1 MPRVRERTPPTRYV
15 EPEATIEA
23 PEGRHYALGAS
34 WVLFAIT
41 LLGLFAS
48 ASIQG
53 GGIHGWYWALAAV
66 PAALLGLSLLLTA
79 RAVRRSRRLSAQ
91 P

>member
-1 MPRVRERTPPTRYV
+1 MPEVKEPRTTRYV
-15 EPEATIEA
+15 EPEATIETPA
-23 PEGRHYALGAS
+23 GRDYGLVVS

-53 GGIHGWYWALAAV
+53 GGIHGWYWASAAV
-66 PAALLGLSLLLTA
+66 PAALLAVSLLLTA
-79 RAVRRSRRLSAQ
+79 RALRRSRRLSAQ